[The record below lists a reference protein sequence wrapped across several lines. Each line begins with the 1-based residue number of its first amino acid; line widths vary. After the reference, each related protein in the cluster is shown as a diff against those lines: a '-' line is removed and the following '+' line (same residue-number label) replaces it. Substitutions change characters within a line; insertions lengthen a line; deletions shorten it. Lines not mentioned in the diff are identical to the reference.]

1 MMAHP
6 RHVSILAV
14 TLAALALLGAV
25 ATAGTVTAQSEQ
37 PTVRVVGDTVAA
49 DGTTTVGVVLTNAPN
64 GLAGYYLDI
73 TVENPEV
80 ARIEGANYP
89 DRFALT
95 TAPSVGS
102 EGATA
107 TLEAADMEGEIDP
120 GATDVTL
127 AAVEISGV
135 AAGETT
141 VTVTPSQ
148 FDDDDGKAFQP
159 ATAAGTV
166 TVDGSGGDT
175 APAADDTAS
184 ETAIDD
190 DNGGSAP
197 GSTTATQSDA
207 GADDAA
213 ETGGSGPLSPAL
225 VVVAITALVAV
236 ALVRRRR

>member
-1 MMAHP
+1 MTHP

-80 ARIEGANYP
+80 AQIEGASYP
-89 DRFALT
+89 EQFALT
-95 TAPSVGS
+95 TSPSVGDD
-102 EGATA
+102 GATA
-107 TLEAADMEGEIDP
+107 TLEAADMEGQIDP

-141 VTVTPSQ
+141 ITVTPSQ
-148 FDDDDGKAFQP
+148 FDDDDGNAFQP

-175 APAADDTAS
+175 APASDDTAS
-184 ETAIDD
+184 GTAIDD
-190 DNGGSAP
+190 DGGSASE
-197 GSTTATQSDA
+197 STTATRGDA
-207 GADDAA
+207 GTDDAA
-213 ETGGSGPLSPAL
+213 ETAGSGPLSPAL